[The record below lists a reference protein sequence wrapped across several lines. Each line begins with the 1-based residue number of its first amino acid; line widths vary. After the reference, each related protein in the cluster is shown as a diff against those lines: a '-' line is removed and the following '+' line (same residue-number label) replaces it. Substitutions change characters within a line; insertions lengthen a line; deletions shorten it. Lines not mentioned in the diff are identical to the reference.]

1 MCKKNDVMHY
11 YIAIYVDGAPYNILY
26 VGIIYT
32 PTLNVFVLYLVYN
45 TIL

>member
-1 MCKKNDVMHY
+1 MCKKNDY

-26 VGIIYT
+26 VGIYT
-32 PTLNVFVLYLVYN
+32 PTLNVFVYTVLYLVCN